1 MRLKNNYDQL
11 DFENNR
17 LNQTIS
23 IAEEQLSSLRKNSE
37 KVREEILEA
46 KKQLR
51 EETNHSLSNL
61 WVKDNFYDL
70 IEIGQYAKPISHKIS
85 EYEV

>member
-1 MRLKNNYDQL
+1 LKNNYDHL
-11 DFENNR
+11 GFENNR

-46 KKQLR
+46 K
-51 EETNHSLSNL
+51 
-61 WVKDNFYDL
+61 
-70 IEIGQYAKPISHKIS
+70 
-85 EYEV
+85 